1 MATVNYSVPDEVKQA
16 FNDMFAGRNKSAVI
30 TELMLRG
37 IEEEKDRR
45 RRAKAID
52 RLLTRRKT
60 KRPVSGSSIASTREA
75 LRS

>member
-1 MATVNYSVPDEVKQA
+1 MATVNYSVPDEVKKA
-16 FNDMFAGRNKSAVI
+16 FNDMFADRNKSAVI

-37 IEEEKDRR
+37 IEEERDRR

-52 RLLTRRKT
+52 RLLARRKT
-60 KRPVSGSSIASTREA
+60 KLPVGGMSIRSTREA